1 LVAASK
7 PLGFSQIL
15 PNSTS
20 KTRRNERLSQYKYIQ
35 DHYKMQDSP
44 NIFDISLSDLPWDSW
59 IDKVDDTIVENGFVE
74 YLGARHF
81 AAFLENKPTLLVTFE
96 SYAQVQALS
105 ADGQPMGWSL
115 SKALG
120 WSTMAV
126 VSDGDT
132 WFRDPR
138 VFGLFDRLID
148 DGFFEKFEQV
158 LFYGAGAA
166 GYAAAAFSVAAPGAR
181 VLCIQPQATLD
192 PRVAEWDDRFL
203 HMRRT
208 DFDTRYGYAPDML
221 DAADEAFVLY
231 DPDNKLDAMHA
242 SLFTRPNVTKFRMRH
257 LGPNMEQ
264 SLMRMSLLLR
274 IIAQMSAG
282 KLHRLSLAKMFRA
295 RHQYVP
301 YLKQVMVRLEQD
313 ERLYLNALW
322 ANHVMRRTPGPRF
335 RKSLRFAYDKA
346 DDQGVAM
353 PEREFN

>member
-1 LVAASK
+1 M
-7 PLGFSQIL
+7 
-15 PNSTS
+15 
-20 KTRRNERLSQYKYIQ
+20 Q
-35 DHYKMQDSP
+35 DHP
-44 NIFDISLSDLPWDSW
+44 NIFDMSLSGLPWETW
-59 IDKVDDTIVENGFVE
+59 IDKVDDHIVEDGFVE

-81 AAFLENKPTLLVTFE
+81 AAFIQNKPTLLVTFE
-96 SYAQVQALS
+96 SYDQVKALS
-105 ADGQPMGWSL
+105 ADGQPLGWSL
-115 SKALG
+115 AKALG
-120 WSTMAV
+120 WSNMAL

-138 VFGLFDRLID
+138 VFGFFDRLID
-148 DGFFEKFEQV
+148 DGFFEKFDQI

-192 PRVAEWDDRFL
+192 PRVAEWDDRFV

-208 DFDTRYGYAPDML
+208 AFDTRYGYAPDML

-257 LGPNMEQ
+257 LGPDMEQ
-264 SLMRMSLLLR
+264 SLMGMSLLLR

-282 KLHRLSLAKMFRA
+282 KLDGLNLAKLFRA
-295 RHQYVP
+295 RRRYVP
-301 YLKQVMVRLEQD
+301 YLKRVLLRLERD

-322 ANHVMRRTPGPRF
+322 AHHVMHNTPGPRF

-346 DDQGVAM
+346 EAHGITM
-353 PEREFN
+353 PKREFA